1 LTEGKI
7 RLLLIEDDAADAKLL
22 RRMLLDRAAA
32 QFEIEH
38 VVYLEEALNRLKS
51 GNIDAILLDLSLPD
65 SQGLEGFYDIHKTN
79 PSVPLLV
86 LTGFDDETMALEAV
100 RAGAQD
106 YLVKGKVN
114 STWLQRAVLY
124 AIQRK
129 SAEEKIRQLNQDLER
144 RIDELAKLNTELEL
158 IKDQALA
165 TSHVKS
171 EFVAKMSHEIR
182 TPISAVVS
190 ILDLLSAT
198 MLSAEQEE
206 LISLFNEATDSLLA
220 IINEVLDFSKIEAGK
235 VHLESLDFSPSSLVE
250 SVADIVISAARKK
263 GLSLLTFIDPSIPAR
278 VKGDPAR
285 LREVLLNFAAN
296 AIKFS
301 EKGQIL
307 IRASLEM
314 LGDQRATIRFEVID
328 EGPGITME
336 GQEQLFQPF
345 VQVAGAQKG
354 GTGLGLAISKRLI
367 DLMGGRIGV
376 DSKVD
381 KGTTFWFTV
390 PLICP
395 DLTATVIEPCS
406 MSSGKVL
413 VVDDNPSE
421 YGIIARYLQVA
432 GYLSQ
437 HAETSA
443 DAIKMLHASG
453 PEKDNFEIVIVG
465 FSHTAEDSIDLLRT
479 IRSDTSIPPAK
490 LILLADLDAR
500 DKREKA
506 LKLGFSAR
514 LVRPIKRL
522 QLMDH
527 LVALLDATEA
537 DASEGKELD
546 ENQGSASTDSG
557 RTISILLVEDSPLQ
571 RKLLF
576 KQLEK
581 LGLNVDIVTNG
592 REAVEAA
599 SLTHYDLILMDW
611 QMPELDGLEATRLIR
626 EVDRAKNRRTPIVAL
641 TARALDSDRDQC
653 LEAGMDDYV
662 RKPVGRAQLGQL
674 LARWV
679 YAGVS
684 S

>member
-22 RRMLLDRAAA
+22 RRMLLERAAA
-32 QFEIEH
+32 QFDIEH
-38 VVYLEEALNRLKS
+38 VVYLEEGLNRLKS

-65 SQGLEGFYDIHKTN
+65 AQGLEGFYDIHKSN

-86 LTGFDDETMALEAV
+86 LTGFDDESVALEAV

-129 SAEEKIRQLNQDLER
+129 AAEEQIRHLNQDLER
-144 RIDELAKLNTELEL
+144 RIDELAKLNRELGL
-158 IKDQALA
+158 IKDQALV

-235 VHLESLDFSPSSLVE
+235 VTLESLDFSPSSLVE

-263 GLSLLTFIDPSIPAR
+263 GLTLLTFIDPSIPAR

-314 LGDQRATIRFEVID
+314 LRELEATIRFDVID
-328 EGPGITME
+328 DGPGISSQ

-345 VQVAGAQKG
+345 VQIAGAQKG

-367 DLMGGRIGV
+367 DLMGGKIGV

-390 PLICP
+390 PLLCP
-395 DLTATVIEPCS
+395 DATATVIEPQS

-413 VVDDNPSE
+413 VVGDNPSE

-432 GYLSQ
+432 GYLSER
-437 HAETSA
+437 AETSA
-443 DAIKMLHASG
+443 DAIRLLHAG
-453 PEKDNFEIVIVG
+453 GTDKDNYDVVIVG
-465 FSHTAEDSIDLLRT
+465 FSQIAEDSIELLRK
-479 IRSDTSIPPAK
+479 IRSDSSIPQAK

-527 LVALLDATEA
+527 LVALLDTTEA
-537 DASEGKELD
+537 EPAEGKEFD
-546 ENQGSASTDSG
+546 ETQSGVSTDTAKS
-557 RTISILLVEDSPLQ
+557 ISILLVEDSPLQ

-599 SLTHYDLILMDW
+599 SNRLYDLILMDW
-611 QMPELDGLEATRLIR
+611 QMPELDGLEATKQIR
-626 EVDRAKNRRTPIVAL
+626 EVDRARNRRTPIVAL

-684 S
+684 T